1 MALVP
6 ANEMARVRDGLK
18 RFSGGFTSGQK
29 AVTAAAMAAVLVGAA
44 IFMSLSGRP
53 SYAPLFTNL
62 QPSDAAN
69 VTSNLTSNKV
79 PYQLAD
85 GGTTVMV
92 PANDVDQ
99 ERIALAQAGLPA
111 TSTVGLSL
119 LDKTGITS
127 SDMQQQADYLQALQ
141 GELEQT
147 IDAIHGVSSS
157 QVNIALAANQ
167 TFSLTQSG
175 PTGASVLVDMDAG
188 QTLTDSEVQAIVH
201 LVGSSV
207 PNLAANTVTVADS
220 NGDLLAGPGVGAGV
234 GGTDSQTT
242 DYDASVQSKVQ
253 SYLDAVLGQ
262 NNADVQVNATLDY
275 DQVQT
280 TTQSILPAASGQPAN
295 FCTQTTQS
303 SSNFSGAGTPP
314 GGAAGTTNVVSTT
327 GGNSTYTQNQNSQ
340 TCETNQQTQTVDQ
353 APGTVKTQSVAV
365 LVNSKAVPRGTS
377 LAGLRAGVA
386 AAAGIDATRGDQLAF
401 SAMPFS
407 SAGAQQA
414 AKAEA
419 AAKTATQAQ
428 SMMGLMKVAVIVL
441 IIFAALFLLWR
452 SSKKARVESGSSVM
466 GPEALSALQMQRLAV
481 EQVTSQ
487 LPAATMASVTQ
498 SSEAAHVN
506 RFIDSQPDEVATML
520 RTWITDP
527 RSAGAR

>member
-18 RFSGGFTSGQK
+18 RFSGGFTPGQK

-69 VTSNLTSNKV
+69 VTSNLTSNKI

-111 TSTVGLSL
+111 SSTVGLSL

-127 SDMQQQADYLQALQ
+127 SDIQQQADYLQALQ

-157 QVNIALAANQ
+157 QVNIALPANQ
-167 TFSLTQSG
+167 TFSLTESG
-175 PTGASVLVDMDAG
+175 PTGASVLVDMEAG
-188 QTLTDSEVQAIVH
+188 QSLTDSEVQAIVH

-207 PNLAANTVTVADS
+207 PNLDANTVTVADS
-220 NGDLLAGPGVGAGV
+220 DGDLLAGPGVGAGV

-242 DYDASVQSKVQ
+242 DYDASVQSKVET
-253 SYLDAVLGQ
+253 YLDAVLGQ

-280 TTQSILPAASGQPAN
+280 TTQSILPGANGQPTN
-295 FCTQTTQS
+295 FCTSTNQS
-303 SSNFSGAGTPP
+303 SSNFSGSGTPP
-314 GGAAGTTNVVSTT
+314 GGAAGTTDVVAS
-327 GGNSTYTQNQNSQ
+327 GSGNSTYTQTQNSQ

-353 APGTVKTQSVAV
+353 APGTVKTESVAV
-365 LVNSKAVPRGTS
+365 LVNAKAVPRSTS
-377 LAGLRAGVA
+377 LSALRAGVA
-386 AAAGIDATRGDQLAF
+386 AAAGIDSARGDQLAF

-407 SAGAQQA
+407 SAGAQEA

-419 AAKTATQAQ
+419 AAKTATASQ
-428 SMMGLMKVAVIVL
+428 SMMGLIRAAVVVL
-441 IIFAALFLLWR
+441 VIFAALFLLWR
-452 SSKKARVESGSSVM
+452 SSKQARAESSSSVIA
-466 GPEALSALQMQRLAV
+466 PEAMAALQMQRLAA
-481 EQVTSQ
+481 EQHTSQ
-487 LPAATMASVTQ
+487 LPATPMVAVPQ
-498 SSEAAHVN
+498 STETADVN

-527 RSAGAR
+527 RGAGVR